1 MLLKIW
7 VDFQAFLLFINVH
20 LMMKSIFLF
29 VRQISNVRQQVYREL
44 ATLLRMAC
52 GIVEEV
58 GIELGENSD
67 KLSDQFDHLSES
79 EQMIQDLLESAER
92 VKMTLLNIQEKE

>member
-1 MLLKIW
+1 M
-7 VDFQAFLLFINVH
+7 
-20 LMMKSIFLF
+20 SLF

-58 GIELGENSD
+58 GLELGENSE
-67 KLSDQFDHLSES
+67 KLSEEFDQLSES
-79 EQMIQDLLESAER
+79 EEMVQDLLESAER
-92 VKMTLLNIQEKE
+92 VKMTLIRIQEKE

>member
-1 MLLKIW
+1 
-7 VDFQAFLLFINVH
+7 
-20 LMMKSIFLF
+20 MKSIFLF